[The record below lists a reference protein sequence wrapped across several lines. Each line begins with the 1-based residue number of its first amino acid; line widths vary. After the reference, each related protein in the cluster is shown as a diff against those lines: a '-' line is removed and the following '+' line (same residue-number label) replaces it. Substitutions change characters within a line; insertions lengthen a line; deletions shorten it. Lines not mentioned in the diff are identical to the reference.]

1 MTKQPKKSAAA
12 LADARRRYDAGEP
25 LAPIA
30 ASLNMGA
37 EVFLRFRRKENWPLR
52 LSPIRRKTDAP
63 KTNELGTNE
72 LGTNELG
79 ADEASQDKPAPEAEL
94 VASSLLPTNTTP
106 PNGLVDVE
114 ALRRRLERAV
124 EAELASVEARLSG
137 QSVAMGERNA
147 RLLASLV
154 KTFAELRRFA
164 AASRPKPG
172 AGDDSVE
179 NDEPAP
185 RDINV
190 LRDELARL
198 VERIARE
205 QSAL

>member
-1 MTKQPKKSAAA
+1 MKKPTKKSVAA
-12 LADARRRYDAGEP
+12 LADARRRYDEGEP
-25 LAPIA
+25 LAALA
-30 ASLNMGA
+30 ASLKLSSA
-37 EVFLRFRRKENWPLR
+37 AFLRLRRKESWPPR
-52 LSPIRRKTDAP
+52 SSPSRSKTD
-63 KTNELGTNE
+63 E
-72 LGTNELG
+72 
-79 ADEASQDKPAPEAEL
+79 PAPEPEL
-94 VASSLLPTNTTP
+94 APSPPPPPSTP
-106 PNGLVDVE
+106 VDVE

-185 RDINV
+185 RDIVV

-205 QSAL
+205 

>member
-1 MTKQPKKSAAA
+1 MKKPTRKSAAA

-25 LAPIA
+25 LAGIA
-30 ASLNMGA
+30 ESLNMGSDA
-37 EVFLRFRRKENWPLR
+37 FLRFRRKQNWPLR
-52 LSPIRRKTDAP
+52 SSPIKHKQNTP
-63 KTNELGTNE
+63 KQEE
-72 LGTNELG
+72 
-79 ADEASQDKPAPEAEL
+79 PAPEPEPA
-94 VASSLLPTNTTP
+94 ASPGP
-106 PNGLVDVE
+106 PPSGPVDVE

-124 EAELASVEARLSG
+124 EAELASVEKRLSG

-164 AASRPKPG
+164 AAARSKPG

-179 NDEPAP
+179 SDEPAP
-185 RDINV
+185 RDIAV

-205 QSAL
+205 ESAF

>member
-1 MTKQPKKSAAA
+1 MKKLTKKSAAA
-12 LADARRRYDAGEP
+12 LAAARLRYDEGEP
-25 LAPIA
+25 LAAIA

-37 EVFLRFRRKENWPLR
+37 EAFLRFRRRENWPLR
-52 LSPIRRKTDAP
+52 SSPIRRK
-63 KTNELGTNE
+63 
-72 LGTNELG
+72 
-79 ADEASQDKPAPEAEL
+79 ADEPKADEPIQEKTAPDADL
-94 VASSLLPTNTTP
+94 AGSFTP
-106 PNGLVDVE
+106 LQTEPVDVE

-185 RDINV
+185 RDIAV

-198 VERIARE
+198 VERIACE
-205 QSAL
+205 Q

>member
-1 MTKQPKKSAAA
+1 MKKPTKKSVAA
-12 LADARRRYDAGEP
+12 LADARRRYDEGEP
-25 LAPIA
+25 LAALA
-30 ASLNMGA
+30 ASLKISSGA
-37 EVFLRFRRKENWPLR
+37 FLRLRRKENWPPR
-52 LSPIRRKTDAP
+52 SSPGRSKPDGLKP
-63 KTNELGTNE
+63 
-72 LGTNELG
+72 
-79 ADEASQDKPAPEAEL
+79 DEPAPQPEL
-94 VASSLLPTNTTP
+94 AAPSP
-106 PNGLVDVE
+106 PPPSGPVDVE

-124 EAELASVEARLSG
+124 EGELASVEARLSG

-164 AASRPKPG
+164 AAARPKPG

-185 RDINV
+185 RDIAV

-198 VERIARE
+198 VERIACE
-205 QSAL
+205 PSSL

>member
-1 MTKQPKKSAAA
+1 MKKPTKKSVAA
-12 LADARRRYDAGEP
+12 LADARRRYDEGEP
-25 LAPIA
+25 LAALA
-30 ASLNMGA
+30 ASLKISSSA
-37 EVFLRFRRKENWPLR
+37 FLRLRRRENWPSR
-52 LSPIRRKTDAP
+52 SSPGRSKLDEP
-63 KTNELGTNE
+63 KP
-72 LGTNELG
+72 
-79 ADEASQDKPAPEAEL
+79 DEPEPQAEL
-94 VASSLLPTNTTP
+94 AAAPPASHSGP
-106 PNGLVDVE
+106 VDME

-124 EAELASVEARLSG
+124 EAELTCVEARLSG

-164 AASRPKPG
+164 AAARSKPG

-185 RDINV
+185 RDIAV
-190 LRDELARL
+190 LREELARH

-205 QSAL
+205 

>member
-1 MTKQPKKSAAA
+1 MTKQPKKSVAA
-12 LADARRRYDAGEP
+12 LAAARRRYDEGEP
-25 LAPIA
+25 LAAIA
-30 ASLNMGA
+30 ASLDMGA
-37 EVFLRFRRKENWPLR
+37 DAFLRFRRRQNWPLR
-52 LSPIRRKTDAP
+52 PSPIRRK
-63 KTNELGTNE
+63 
-72 LGTNELG
+72 
-79 ADEASQDKPAPEAEL
+79 ADEAKQDEPAPQPEIA
-94 VASSLLPTNTTP
+94 ASP
-106 PNGLVDVE
+106 PAPSSGPVDVE

-124 EAELASVEARLSG
+124 EAELASVETRLSG

-164 AASRPKPG
+164 AAARPKPG

-185 RDINV
+185 RDIAV
-190 LRDELARL
+190 LREELARL

-205 QSAL
+205 QQTL

>member
-1 MTKQPKKSAAA
+1 MKKPTKKSVAA
-12 LADARRRYDAGEP
+12 LADARRRYDEGEP
-25 LAPIA
+25 LAALA
-30 ASLNMGA
+30 ASLNMGGDA
-37 EVFLRFRRKENWPLR
+37 FLRFRRKENWPLR
-52 LSPIRRKTDAP
+52 SSPIRRK
-63 KTNELGTNE
+63 
-72 LGTNELG
+72 
-79 ADEASQDKPAPEAEL
+79 ADEPKSDEPAPQPEL
-94 VASSLLPTNTTP
+94 AIAP
-106 PNGLVDVE
+106 PAPQSGPVDVE

-164 AASRPKPG
+164 AAARPKPG

-185 RDINV
+185 RDIAV

-198 VERIARE
+198 VERIASER
-205 QSAL
+205 SSL